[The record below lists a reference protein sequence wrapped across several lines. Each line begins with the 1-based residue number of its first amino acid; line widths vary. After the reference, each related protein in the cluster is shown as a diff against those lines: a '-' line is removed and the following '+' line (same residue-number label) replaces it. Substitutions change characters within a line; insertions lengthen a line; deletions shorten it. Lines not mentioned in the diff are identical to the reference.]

1 MIVTIDTNTPNAVP
15 PVAFETD
22 QEYVQYVMSNA
33 ARSYQ
38 AQYGTA
44 TADEGIA
51 AARLAYNAGIPQPEP
66 PPVADEPAPVVEEP
80 APVDAPAAPVAPS
93 DEAAPAVDGGTDE

>member
-66 PPVADEPAPVVEEP
+66 PAPEPTPEPVADEPAPVVE
-80 APVDAPAAPVAPS
+80 
-93 DEAAPAVDGGTDE
+93 G

>member
-44 TADEGIA
+44 TADEGIT

-66 PPVADEPAPVVEEP
+66 PPAPPVADEP

>member
-51 AARLAYNAGIPQPEP
+51 AARLAYNAGVPQPEP
-66 PPVADEPAPVVEEP
+66 PPAPPVVEEP
-80 APVDAPAAPVAPS
+80 APVVDAPAPVVAPS
-93 DEAAPAVDGGTDE
+93 DEAAPDAVDGGTDE